1 MPNMNDKSFV
11 GGLTGTA
18 ISGAGAM
25 ISAKCDECK
34 ALAKEIA
41 KAREEA
47 KI

>member
-1 MPNMNDKSFV
+1 
-11 GGLTGTA
+11 
-18 ISGAGAM
+18 M
-25 ISAKCDECK
+25 IADEFQAYSAKCDECK